1 MLHIAKIY
9 IYIYYMYDLF
19 YIYIIYTQFLI
30 DVHTAFLRFRDWQ
43 QEAAP
48 NICTKRRR
56 GSPQKSPLVS
66 NYDEVSFDAQV
77 YDTVDLPIGRC
88 LSDFVDTL
96 WLFNIAMENHHIIW
110 ENPL

>member
-1 MLHIAKIY
+1 MHRLINDCNYVFFILQY
-9 IYIYYMYDLF
+9 IYIYYVWF
-19 YIYIIYTQFLI
+19 IIYIIYTQFLI

-48 NICTKRRR
+48 NSCTNRRR

-66 NYDEVSFDAQV
+66 NYDEVSFDAQF

-88 LSDFVDTL
+88 LSDIVDTL
-96 WLFNIAMENHHIIW
+96 L
-110 ENPL
+110 